1 MQLCVEILPLH
12 HAQVGE
18 KVLAAELPALALR
31 AQLFPLVMDGV
42 PDIEQG
48 EKIRLRIVEAPVR
61 GQSGFLLIERS
72 FARVLDAQ
80 AGGDDE
86 QFVRGVLV
94 LRLKQHAAQR
104 GIDGQPR
111 EIPAE
116 RGQLAPVIQRA
127 QFLEQRVAVI
137 NRGGRG
143 RLHERE
149 RLHLAEVR
157 GLHAQNYFSEI
168 GALNLRLGEG
178 RARIEVFLRVEPDAD
193 AVLHTARAALALIG
207 AALGDGFNRQTLCAR
222 ARIVA
227 ADARHARVNDVTDSG
242 NGQGC
247 FGDVRRDDDL
257 APGGRGEDA
266 LLIRGTESAKERN
279 DFRRARESS
288 FELVAR
294 FANVPFARH
303 ENEHVAR
310 AGFVEDFLRRNHSG
324 INIREVVTGGPRGH
338 EGRRGRIA
346 FAGGQRS
353 RMIIRGREF
362 LRVSRNRCVD
372 HFHRIHAAGHFDDGR
387 VVEMSGEGGGING
400 GRGDDQLEILA
411 LRQQLLQVAEQ
422 EINVEAAL
430 VRLVDDQRVVFR
442 QARIVLCLRQ

>member
-1 MQLCVEILPLH
+1 MNRFVGRVALVQLEAAERFEGVVQLCVEILPLH

-31 AQLFPLVMDGV
+31 AQLFPLVMHGV
-42 PDIEQG
+42 PDVEQG

-157 GLHAQNYFSEI
+157 RLHPQNDLGQI

-178 RARIEVFLRVEPDAD
+178 RARIEVFLRIEPDAD

-207 AALGDGFNRQTLCAR
+207 AALGDGFNRQTLGAR

-227 ADARHARVNDVTDSG
+227 ADARHA
-242 NGQGC
+242 
-247 FGDVRRDDDL
+247 
-257 APGGRGEDA
+257 
-266 LLIRGTESAKERN
+266 
-279 DFRRARESS
+279 
-288 FELVAR
+288 
-294 FANVPFARH
+294 
-303 ENEHVAR
+303 
-310 AGFVEDFLRRNHSG
+310 
-324 INIREVVTGGPRGH
+324 
-338 EGRRGRIA
+338 
-346 FAGGQRS
+346 
-353 RMIIRGREF
+353 
-362 LRVSRNRCVD
+362 
-372 HFHRIHAAGHFDDGR
+372 
-387 VVEMSGEGGGING
+387 
-400 GRGDDQLEILA
+400 
-411 LRQQLLQVAEQ
+411 
-422 EINVEAAL
+422 
-430 VRLVDDQRVVFR
+430 
-442 QARIVLCLRQ
+442 